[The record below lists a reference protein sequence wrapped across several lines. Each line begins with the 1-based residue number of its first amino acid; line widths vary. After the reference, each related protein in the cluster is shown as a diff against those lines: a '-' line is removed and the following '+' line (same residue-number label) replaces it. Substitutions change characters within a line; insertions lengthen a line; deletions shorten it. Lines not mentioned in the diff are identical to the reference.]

1 MKMKRLL
8 RTLMQGQLSKAAK
21 LYVEESHQLAAWNYL
36 EGQIPDEVLDEFFE
50 LYSAA
55 TECMID
61 HATGD
66 MKEIFSAVK

>member
-1 MKMKRLL
+1 
-8 RTLMQGQLSKAAK
+8 MQGQLSKAAK

-36 EGQIPDEVLDEFFE
+36 EGQVPDEVLDEFFE

-66 MKEIFSAVK
+66 MKEIFIGVK